1 MTHTDLALVA
11 DDDEDIRDLVAY
23 KLEQLGI
30 QVRTAPDGDEA
41 VAILDRERP
50 ALAILDVMMP
60 GRSGLEVLRHIRS
73 TPELDQTKVILLTA
87 KAQEVDVDTGY
98 QSGTDDYLV
107 KPFSPREL
115 AHRVAALLNRA
126 S

>member
-1 MTHTDLALVA
+1 MTDTDLALVA
-11 DDDEDIRDLVAY
+11 DDDEDIRDLVVY
-23 KLEQLGI
+23 KLEQLGM
-30 QVRTAPDGDEA
+30 QVRTAHDGDEA
-41 VAILDRERP
+41 VTILDRERP
-50 ALAILDVMMP
+50 TLAVLDVMMP

-73 TPELDQTKVILLTA
+73 SPELDQTKVILLTA
-87 KAQEVDVDTGY
+87 KAREVDVDTGY
-98 QSGTDDYLV
+98 ESGTDDYLV

>member
-1 MTHTDLALVA
+1 MTDSDLALVA

-23 KLEQLGI
+23 KLEQLGM
-30 QVRTAPDGDEA
+30 QVRTAHDGDEA
-41 VAILDRERP
+41 VTILDRERP
-50 ALAILDVMMP
+50 TLAVLDVMMP

-73 TPELDQTKVILLTA
+73 SPELDQTKVILLTA
-87 KAQEVDVDTGY
+87 KAREVDVDTGY
-98 QSGTDDYLV
+98 ESGTDDYLV

>member
-1 MTHTDLALVA
+1 MTDTDLALVA

-23 KLEQLGI
+23 KLEQLGM
-30 QVRTAPDGDEA
+30 QVRTAHDGDEA
-41 VAILDRERP
+41 VTILDRERP
-50 ALAILDVMMP
+50 TLAVLDVMMP

-73 TPELDQTKVILLTA
+73 SPELDQTKVILLTA
-87 KAQEVDVDTGY
+87 KAREVDVDTGY
-98 QSGTDDYLV
+98 ESGTDDYLV

>member
-1 MTHTDLALVA
+1 MTDSDLALVA

-23 KLEQLGI
+23 KLEQLGM
-30 QVRTAPDGDEA
+30 QVRTAHDGDEA
-41 VAILDRERP
+41 VTILDRERP
-50 ALAILDVMMP
+50 TLAVLDVMMP

-73 TPELDQTKVILLTA
+73 SRELDQTKVILLTA
-87 KAQEVDVDTGY
+87 KAREVDVDTGY
-98 QSGTDDYLV
+98 ESGTDDYLV